1 MQSPPRCSS
10 SAGSTGAWSRSPSS
24 TSSPGS
30 SARSSARRT
39 RPAGSST
46 ASWGSPRSMP
56 SARCSRSAG
65 PRTRAGRPPLSAKS
79 TQTGDSNMRTIRSIS
94 TFTAVAAA
102 SAVAVA
108 GPASAGPQGSA
119 ASAGAKKDIVET
131 AVDAGKFDTLASLL
145 KKAGLVKTL
154 KGNGPYTV
162 FAPTD
167 TAFAKVPQATLEKL
181 GRKPKQLRRV
191 LKYHVVARDL
201 KAADIVERRSVR
213 TLAGAKI
220 KIRVRGAN
228 VHLNRSAKV
237 VEADI
242 AASNGTIHVIDRVL
256 LPPRRR

>member
-154 KGNGPYTV
+154 KGKGPYTV

-167 TAFAKVPQATLEKL
+167 AAFAKVPQATLDELGQDKAKL
-181 GRKPKQLRRV
+181 RSVLLYHVAGRKLT
-191 LKYHVVARDL
+191 
-201 KAADIVERRSVR
+201 AAKIVKRRSVK
-213 TLAGAKI
+213 TLNGQRVR
-220 KIRVRGAN
+220 IRVRGESVRVGGAR
-228 VHLNRSAKV
+228 VTT
-237 VEADI
+237 ADVG
-242 AASNGTIHVIDRVL
+242 ASNGVIHVINKVL
-256 LPPRRR
+256 IPR